1 MNYNEI
7 KEELKKSQDNIK
19 NFNYEKK
26 EEEYY
31 FEFKEKFRKFR
42 KISNKWEEKTE
53 ENRCESRLNCKR
65 AKK

>member
-31 FEFKEKFRKFR
+31 FEFKEKVRKFFVKFPINEKKKQK
-42 KISNKWEEKTE
+42 KIDVKVG
-53 ENRCESRLNCKR
+53 
-65 AKK
+65 